1 MTRPPGIKAS
11 GHRRGEVRSR
21 PGGIGSGEGSSEPVR
36 VRLIDRYAEKPAHFA
51 SLTGRRFA
59 WVFSEGSGA
68 VEKSR
73 RFE

>member
-1 MTRPPGIKAS
+1 
-11 GHRRGEVRSR
+11 
-21 PGGIGSGEGSSEPVR
+21 

-59 WVFSEGSGA
+59 WVFSEGSGD